1 MEGRLE
7 GQQKE
12 VTAIVEQQIRHLQED
27 IEATRKELDSQLAA
41 VDASAV
47 CTGSG
52 GPRASSSTVKPPRFD
67 GTTSWS
73 VFHRQFEAAAFQ
85 NNWTQSER
93 AAHLLSVLHRKAA
106 GILHTVPADA
116 TYEAI
121 VGALQVRFVHHQLA
135 AAYRSQLKTRMQASE
150 ETLQDFAAA
159 VEQLAHRAFVGLPV
173 TFIQTEAAHSFIDGL
188 LGREEVTL
196 WRPGTQP
203 KSARL
208 SLVGDVV
215 IPA

>member
-1 MEGRLE
+1 
-7 GQQKE
+7 
-12 VTAIVEQQIRHLQED
+12 
-27 IEATRKELDSQLAA
+27 
-41 VDASAV
+41 
-47 CTGSG
+47 
-52 GPRASSSTVKPPRFD
+52 
-67 GTTSWS
+67 
-73 VFHRQFEAAAFQ
+73 
-85 NNWTQSER
+85 
-93 AAHLLSVLHRKAA
+93 
-106 GILHTVPADA
+106 
-116 TYEAI
+116 
-121 VGALQVRFVHHQLA
+121 
-135 AAYRSQLKTRMQASE
+135 MQASE